1 MLTKDSCRFRESED
15 RMRSVY
21 RVLAYL
27 IAALVVVQAG
37 AIAYGVF
44 GLFSWVEGGGTLDQA
59 GLEVENSG
67 IGGGFGFGL
76 HITIGYFVIPI
87 AALLLLI
94 ISFFAKIPGGIRW
107 ALFLFLTVVVQ
118 TLLAGFAHAVAG
130 IGWLHGMVAL
140 VLFGLAVTAGIRAG
154 RRAPVA
160 AEAADTSVA

>member
-1 MLTKDSCRFRESED
+1 
-15 RMRSVY
+15 
-21 RVLAYL
+21 
-27 IAALVVVQAG
+27 VQAG

-44 GLFSWVEGGGTLDQA
+44 GLFSWVEAGGTFDQA
-59 GLEVENSG
+59 ALEAENAG

-76 HITIGYFVIPI
+76 HITIGYFVIPL

-118 TLLAGFAHAVAG
+118 TLLAGFALEVAG

-154 RRAPVA
+154 RQAPVA
-160 AEAADTSVA
+160 LEAADTSVA